1 MIYQM
6 NNLIDKIIEEYVSD
20 DILTDSDELHRLKG
34 AIRSLTDIEQ
44 TILILYADT
53 GSLRKTRKILHV
65 RDDMIWS
72 AVQKIRRKIK
82 TILEC

>member
-20 DILTDSDELHRLKG
+20 DILTDSDELHRLKE

-53 GSLRKTRKILHV
+53 GSLRKTSKILHV
-65 RDDMIWS
+65 CDYMIWS